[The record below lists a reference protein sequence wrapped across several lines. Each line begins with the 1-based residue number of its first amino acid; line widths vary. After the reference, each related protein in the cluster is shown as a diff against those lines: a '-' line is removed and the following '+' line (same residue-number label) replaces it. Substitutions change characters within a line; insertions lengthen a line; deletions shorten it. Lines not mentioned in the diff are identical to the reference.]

1 MPYDALWHAAV
12 AEHRLAIL
20 RVLQAT
26 ESLLQAALF
35 SSHRCSPRLSDLR
48 LHMHHLWGDSMQ
60 FLCSD
65 AKNDRVRGQ
74 QSGCFCLLVSHLSTG
89 ASSEAEKKFSSLA
102 IFQDAQ
108 TLRAATVR
116 EEGRTRRETTTTGA
130 SRTNPTLKTSIFAV
144 ECVSSSSHC
153 STQRPAL
160 SSK

>member
-1 MPYDALWHAAV
+1 MSDAWRRVAV
-12 AEHRLAIL
+12 AEHVLARLRA
-20 RVLQAT
+20 LQAT

-144 ECVSSSSHC
+144 ECVSSSAPC
-153 STQRPAL
+153 STPKPAL
-160 SSK
+160 S